1 MDLIGPQK
9 CNHLTNFASLFAFGN
24 ITDNRGLD
32 ILTYVGC
39 SISGI
44 ASLLTIIALLI
55 TWKSVKVQMRQS
67 TKFVMLNLSFSLFL
81 LNILILISEIPG
93 VRSDEGKCKAVAGTL
108 HFALISAFLW
118 MFAQA
123 VPVFI
128 SIINPIHFKTTFSSK
143 KFVISFLC
151 LGWGL
156 PVVLVGLVATL
167 KPQWYAGQVNDVT
180 TKKIT
185 TIEGKFRCWIVPDMM
200 LYLVII
206 PAAIVLSCN
215 LLLYL
220 WSVISFFSKK
230 RPGEKVTR
238 NKNKQQYKEAKRRL
252 KFSVILF
259 VMFGITWIFGFLI
272 FNSSDVSLAFAYIF
286 TIFNSLQG
294 FSLFIVAIG
303 RKKAIRESIQETF
316 VKLTP
321 TTIIG
326 CSK

>member
-1 MDLIGPQK
+1 
-9 CNHLTNFASLFAFGN
+9 
-24 ITDNRGLD
+24 
-32 ILTYVGC
+32 
-39 SISGI
+39 
-44 ASLLTIIALLI
+44 
-55 TWKSVKVQMRQS
+55 
-67 TKFVMLNLSFSLFL
+67 
-81 LNILILISEIPG
+81 
-93 VRSDEGKCKAVAGTL
+93 
-108 HFALISAFLW
+108 
-118 MFAQA
+118 
-123 VPVFI
+123 
-128 SIINPIHFKTTFSSK
+128 
-143 KFVISFLC
+143 
-151 LGWGL
+151 
-156 PVVLVGLVATL
+156 
-167 KPQWYAGQVNDVT
+167 
-180 TKKIT
+180 
-185 TIEGKFRCWIVPDMM
+185 MM

-220 WSVISFFSKK
+220 WTVINFFSKK

-294 FSLFIVAIG
+294 FSLFIVSIG

-326 CSK
+326 YSK